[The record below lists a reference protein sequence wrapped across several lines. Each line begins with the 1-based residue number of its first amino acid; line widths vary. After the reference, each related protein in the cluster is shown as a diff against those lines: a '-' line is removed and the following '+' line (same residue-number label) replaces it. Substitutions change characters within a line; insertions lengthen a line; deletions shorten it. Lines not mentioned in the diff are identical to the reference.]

1 MVHIVGAG
9 PGAED
14 LITVRGL
21 KFLKQADIV
30 IYAGSLVNPGL
41 LKETK
46 QGAVIYDSAK
56 MTLEQVMEVIEQAW
70 KEQKEVVR
78 LHTGDPCIYG
88 AIREQMDAMD
98 KFGIKYDICPGV
110 SSFCGTAAALQMEYT
125 LPGISQS
132 VIITRMAGRTPVP
145 ERESIRQFASHQ
157 ATMVVFLSTGMLK
170 ELSEELMAELN
181 CETAFTIPI
190 FGGIPVAE
198 SVVVT
203 WIIMAVLI
211 VAAFFLGRNLKV
223 ENVGKRQLVV
233 ETVIGGLHNF
243 FYDMLGEAGK
253 RYIPYMMTVGI
264 YIAISNMIGLFGL
277 KSPTKDVGVTGAL
290 ALMSIILVEY
300 AGIHQKGVKGFLKS
314 FAEPIIIM
322 LPMNILEV
330 FIRPLSL
337 CMRLF
342 GNILGAFVIMEL
354 IKIVAPVLVPVP
366 LSLYFDLFDGF
377 IQAYVFVFLTS
388 LFIKESIE

>member
-1 MVHIVGAG
+1 MG
-9 PGAED
+9 
-14 LITVRGL
+14 
-21 KFLKQADIV
+21 
-30 IYAGSLVNPGL
+30 N
-41 LKETK
+41 
-46 QGAVIYDSAK
+46 
-56 MTLEQVMEVIEQAW
+56 
-70 KEQKEVVR
+70 
-78 LHTGDPCIYG
+78 
-88 AIREQMDAMD
+88 
-98 KFGIKYDICPGV
+98 
-110 SSFCGTAAALQMEYT
+110 
-125 LPGISQS
+125 
-132 VIITRMAGRTPVP
+132 
-145 ERESIRQFASHQ
+145 
-157 ATMVVFLSTGMLK
+157 
-170 ELSEELMAELN
+170 LSEELMAELN

-233 ETVIGGLHNF
+233 ETVIGGLRNF

-388 LFIKESIE
+388 LFIKEALE

>member
-1 MVHIVGAG
+1 MG
-9 PGAED
+9 
-14 LITVRGL
+14 
-21 KFLKQADIV
+21 
-30 IYAGSLVNPGL
+30 N
-41 LKETK
+41 
-46 QGAVIYDSAK
+46 
-56 MTLEQVMEVIEQAW
+56 
-70 KEQKEVVR
+70 
-78 LHTGDPCIYG
+78 
-88 AIREQMDAMD
+88 
-98 KFGIKYDICPGV
+98 
-110 SSFCGTAAALQMEYT
+110 
-125 LPGISQS
+125 
-132 VIITRMAGRTPVP
+132 
-145 ERESIRQFASHQ
+145 
-157 ATMVVFLSTGMLK
+157 
-170 ELSEELMAELN
+170 LSEELMAELN

-300 AGIHQKGVKGFLKS
+300 AGIHQNGVKGFLKS